1 MPKITVNY
9 ENSESHLE
17 NADLCVLNPILGLQI
32 FSLCDELLSA
42 AESLIRTALSDP
54 GQPGVHITGKQQR
67 RLEDQGEAGE
77 EERDL
82 LSPEEEAIIEPEQ
95 LSITIGSAVKRR
107 EDEAEPAQSG
117 LDHPRIIFLSSRILL
132 HHVKL
137 T

>member
-1 MPKITVNY
+1 M
-9 ENSESHLE
+9 
-17 NADLCVLNPILGLQI
+17 
-32 FSLCDELLSA
+32 SA
-42 AESLIRTALSDP
+42 AESLIRAALSDP
-54 GQPGVHITGKQQR
+54 RQPGVNTGKQQR

-117 LDHPRIIFLSSRILL
+117 LDHPRIVFLPNRIFL

>member
-1 MPKITVNY
+1 M
-9 ENSESHLE
+9 LE
-17 NADLCVLNPILGLQI
+17 
-32 FSLCDELLSA
+32 
-42 AESLIRTALSDP
+42 AECLIGAALSDP
-54 GQPGVHITGKQQR
+54 GQSGVNTGKQQR

-107 EDEAEPAQSG
+107 EDEAEPSQSG
-117 LDHPRIIFLSSRILL
+117 LDHPRIIFLSSRNLL